1 MTEIGCDENAGLHCV
16 IPITTGRVIGVAEFQ
31 KGYESCKNS
40 KQRLR
45 VTLRT
50 LSSMGY
56 LSGDF
61 ASLPHVRGFLEDYR
75 P

>member
-1 MTEIGCDENAGLHCV
+1 MSEIGVDEQATIHCV
-16 IPITTGRVIGVAEFQ
+16 IPLATGGVVGIADFQ
-31 KGYESCKNS
+31 EAYESCKNS

-45 VTLRT
+45 VALRT